1 MLASRAPRANAR
13 PGHLRQGDLASFS
26 RSFACGRLVR
36 CGLGEGPRARR
47 RRSGAVAE
55 RMCCSGANPL
65 VVRRACSCGV
75 AYIRGRRGAH
85 VASISRAARCWAACF
100 CYFIAVRPEKRPWAA
115 RSGDHGS
122 RLRLAGPTTHQGS
135 IWAPVII
142 RFPRRRRPMSC
153 SWQTFTLSFGIH
165 HMMVAGLQQCL
176 RYRKRGLNTV
186 ISLLAPR
193 RLTSAFA

>member
-1 MLASRAPRANAR
+1 M
-13 PGHLRQGDLASFS
+13 
-26 RSFACGRLVR
+26 
-36 CGLGEGPRARR
+36 
-47 RRSGAVAE
+47 RRSLAFSFVVDSCCVGWGRGRVRGAAAATRPRNE
-55 RMCCSGANPL
+55 C
-65 VVRRACSCGV
+65 VVRVRILSWSRACSRGV
-75 AYIRGRRGAH
+75 ACIRGRRGAH
-85 VASISRAARCWAACF
+85 VASMSRAARCWAACF
-100 CYFIAVRPEKRPWAA
+100 WLRYCRVLRINDRGQPVAAAVCVWQVQQGIR
-115 RSGDHGS
+115 
-122 RLRLAGPTTHQGS
+122 GS